1 MPLIFYYYNNE
12 SNNLDRGKLMSNI
25 IETSFGT
32 LISPER
38 MANGSASN
46 IEKVGAFYNF
56 SIKISNDDIR
66 EYSFTNF
73 ERAEYMR
80 RVMIGHL
87 KVKIEK
93 DRATI

>member
-1 MPLIFYYYNNE
+1 MSLIFYYYNKG

-73 ERAEYMR
+73 EKAEYMR

>member
-1 MPLIFYYYNNE
+1 MIKKAFYSVSLLILLF
-12 SNNLDRGKLMSNI
+12 LL
-25 IETSFGT
+25 
-32 LISPER
+32 
-38 MANGSASN
+38 NGCGFKPILTGSD
-46 IEKVGAFYNF
+46 YNF

-87 KVKIEK
+87 KAKIEK
-93 DRATI
+93 DRAAI

>member
-1 MPLIFYYYNNE
+1 
-12 SNNLDRGKLMSNI
+12 MSNI

-38 MANGSASN
+38 MANGSASH

-93 DRATI
+93 DRATL

>member
-1 MPLIFYYYNNE
+1 
-12 SNNLDRGKLMSNI
+12 MSNI

-73 ERAEYMR
+73 FEWAEYMR
-80 RVMIGHL
+80 IVMIGPL
-87 KVKIEK
+87 IAKIEK
-93 DRATI
+93 DRKVI

>member
-1 MPLIFYYYNNE
+1 MSLIFYYYNKG

>member
-1 MPLIFYYYNNE
+1 MA
-12 SNNLDRGKLMSNI
+12 NI

-56 SIKISNDDIR
+56 SIKINNEDVR

-73 ERAEYMR
+73 EKAEYMR

-87 KVKIEK
+87 KAKIEK
-93 DRATI
+93 ERVTF

>member
-1 MPLIFYYYNNE
+1 
-12 SNNLDRGKLMSNI
+12 MSNI

-56 SIKISNDDIR
+56 SIKISNDDI
-66 EYSFTNF
+66 
-73 ERAEYMR
+73 
-80 RVMIGHL
+80 
-87 KVKIEK
+87 KIF
-93 DRATI
+93 IY

>member
-1 MPLIFYYYNNE
+1 
-12 SNNLDRGKLMSNI
+12 MSNI
-25 IETSFGT
+25 IETSFDS

-73 ERAEYMR
+73 FEWAEYMR
-80 RVMIGHL
+80 IVMIGLL
-87 KVKIEK
+87 KAKIEK
-93 DRATI
+93 DRKVI

>member
-1 MPLIFYYYNNE
+1 
-12 SNNLDRGKLMSNI
+12 MSNI

-38 MANGSASN
+38 MANGSASK

-66 EYSFTNF
+66 EYSFTN
-73 ERAEYMR
+73 
-80 RVMIGHL
+80 L
-87 KVKIEK
+87 KELNILEELWL
-93 DRATI
+93 AI

>member
-1 MPLIFYYYNNE
+1 MV
-12 SNNLDRGKLMSNI
+12 
-25 IETSFGT
+25 
-32 LISPER
+32 
-38 MANGSASN
+38 NGSASN

-56 SIKISNDDIR
+56 SIKISNNDIR

-73 ERAEYMR
+73 ERAEYVR

-93 DRATI
+93 TEQLFK

>member
-1 MPLIFYYYNNE
+1 MSLIFYYYNKG

-80 RVMIGHL
+80 SAMRGHL

>member
-1 MPLIFYYYNNE
+1 MRFINGSKLIA
-12 SNNLDRGKLMSNI
+12 DI
-25 IETSFGT
+25 IEISFCT

-56 SIKISNDDIR
+56 SIKINNEDVR

-73 ERAEYMR
+73 EKAEYMR

-87 KVKIEK
+87 KAKIEK
-93 DRATI
+93 GRVTF

>member
-32 LISPER
+32 LISPES

-56 SIKISNDDIR
+56 SIKISNNDIR

-73 ERAEYMR
+73 RNQS
-80 RVMIGHL
+80 
-87 KVKIEK
+87 
-93 DRATI
+93 T

>member
-32 LISPER
+32 LISPES

-56 SIKISNDDIR
+56 SIKISNNDIR

-73 ERAEYMR
+73 R
-80 RVMIGHL
+80 
-87 KVKIEK
+87 
-93 DRATI
+93 DQST

>member
-1 MPLIFYYYNNE
+1 
-12 SNNLDRGKLMSNI
+12 MSNI
-25 IETSFGT
+25 IETSFDS

-66 EYSFTNF
+66 KYSFTNF
-73 ERAEYMR
+73 FEWAEYMR
-80 RVMIGHL
+80 IVMIGIL
-87 KVKIEK
+87 KAKIEK
-93 DRATI
+93 DRKVI

>member
-1 MPLIFYYYNNE
+1 
-12 SNNLDRGKLMSNI
+12 MSNI

-32 LISPER
+32 LISQEKK
-38 MANGSASN
+38 ANGSASN
-46 IEKVGAFYNF
+46 IKKVGAFYNF

-87 KVKIEK
+87 KAKIEK
-93 DRATI
+93 DRAAI

>member
-1 MPLIFYYYNNE
+1 
-12 SNNLDRGKLMSNI
+12 MSNI

-87 KVKIEK
+87 KARIEK
-93 DRATI
+93 DRAAI

>member
-1 MPLIFYYYNNE
+1 
-12 SNNLDRGKLMSNI
+12 MSNI

-56 SIKISNDDIR
+56 SIKTFN
-66 EYSFTNF
+66 SFGF
-73 ERAEYMR
+73 WYFWS
-80 RVMIGHL
+80 
-87 KVKIEK
+87 
-93 DRATI
+93 